1 MVTIPSTRFGSVE
14 VTDDE
19 VIDFPFGL
27 IGLPGERYA
36 LLPQDVDSDFTW
48 LHSVDDPHIAIPV
61 TDPFRWFQ
69 AFTFALSDG
78 DTGRI
83 GTRDLGSAAIRVAI
97 RMDGRTGGLTA
108 NLRAP
113 IVVLDG
119 VGHQVINHSRGASLR
134 APLTA
139 ARVPA

>member
-1 MVTIPSTRFGSVE
+1 MVTIASTRFGSVE
-14 VTDDE
+14 VTDDA

-36 LLPQDVDSDFTW
+36 LLPHDVEGDFTW
-48 LHSVDDPHIAIPV
+48 LPSVEHPQIAIPV
-61 TDPFRWFQ
+61 TDPLGWFE
-69 AFTFALSDG
+69 AFALALSD
-78 DTGRI
+78 DDSGRV

-97 RMDGRTGGLTA
+97 RMDSRTGGLTA

-119 VGHQVINHSRGASLR
+119 LGHQVINHSRGASLR

-139 ARVPA
+139 SRVPA